1 MEFQLLGA
9 IKIKDGL
16 FLGDHF
22 ASQDLDFLLTNKITH
37 VINCAA
43 KEVQNLYESAGILY
57 LSFFWPENDIQVF
70 KKNQAF

>member
-37 VINCAA
+37 IINCAA
-43 KEVQNLYESAGILY
+43 KEIPNHYETAGIAY
-57 LSFFWPENDIQVF
+57 LSFFWPEADNQV
-70 KKNQAF
+70 